1 MIVGLH
7 HSRGSEYF
15 HEVIKMA
22 RKSGLL
28 LWGIFVFCNLA
39 LAQGRVAIVGGTVVN
54 VRDGTL
60 IPGAVVVIEGDR
72 IASVSP
78 GGQVPAGATIV
89 DARGK
94 YVLPSLIDAHVHYMD
109 WVSELFLAHGVT
121 TAIETGGS
129 EWTLV
134 QRDGIAKGKIPGPR
148 LFSGGGS
155 IRGPINPADPYF
167 HLEDPYYFEGNKQ
180 PQVASVNSVQE
191 ARQAAEEQV
200 AMGVDLIKLYD
211 GLTPDMLKAIIEIAH
226 KAKIPAI
233 GHTRNAWE
241 AVELGYD
248 EIVHTTGIARALV
261 KDQADLRKVDNAAD
275 LHAYMDPSESDKL
288 IAAMVK
294 KGVHL
299 NPTLRTEWGWAW
311 KDKFQHEDFDLLF
324 NNLALRYIPLN
335 VRLGIVN
342 EYNQVSIY
350 WARTYKRFADYS
362 SAEKELKRKA
372 VNNALQFVKKFVD
385 AGGKLCSGTDTLSTY
400 GLSLHQELQILVEEV
415 GLSPKQAILSV
426 TQCPAEFLGWE
437 NKLGSV
443 EAGKLADL
451 IIVGGNPLQDIRN
464 LRKVEMVFKE
474 GKRMDISYHP
484 GFVNPIPQPSPFST
498 SHLFPVPYIRSI
510 SPRVATE
517 GDMEVELTLQGT
529 GLIQQSLVRFK
540 GESVPT
546 EFVNLYQLKAK
557 VPGRLLE
564 RAGTFPVEVVN
575 PVPNGIFAVGAEEF
589 RGIGLIEGDKS
600 NRLYLMVKFR

>member
-1 MIVGLH
+1 MLRRSSLIL
-7 HSRGSEYF
+7 
-15 HEVIKMA
+15 M
-22 RKSGLL
+22 
-28 LWGIFVFCNLA
+28 GIGILCELA

-54 VRDGTL
+54 VGAGTL
-60 IPGAVVVIEGDR
+60 TPGAVVVIEGDH
-72 IASVSP
+72 IASVSS
-78 GGQVPAGATIV
+78 GGQAPAGATVI

-94 YVLPSLIDAHVHYMD
+94 YVLPGLIDAHVHYMD
-109 WVSELFLAHGVT
+109 WAPEVFLAHGVT

-148 LFSGGGS
+148 LFSAGGS
-155 IRGPINPADPYF
+155 IRGPINPNDPYF
-167 HLEDPYYFEGNKQ
+167 HLEDPYYFQGNKQ
-180 PQVASVNSVQE
+180 PQVASVNSVEE
-191 ARQAAEEQV
+191 ARKAAEAQV
-200 AMGVDLIKLYD
+200 ALKVDLIKLYD
-211 GLTPDMLKAIIEIAH
+211 GLTPDMIKAIIEVGH
-226 KAKIPAI
+226 RAKIRVI

-261 KDQADLRKVDNAAD
+261 KDQADFRKVDNAAD
-275 LHAYMDPSESDKL
+275 LHAYMDAQEGDKL

-294 KGVHL
+294 KGVYL

-324 NNLALRYIPLN
+324 NNVALSYIPLN
-335 VRLGIVN
+335 IRLGIVN

-372 VNNALQFVKKFVD
+372 VNNALHFVKKFVD
-385 AGGKLCSGTDTLSTY
+385 AGGKLCSGTDTLSLY

-426 TQCPAEFLGWE
+426 TKCPAEFLGME
-437 NKLGSV
+437 NKLGSI
-443 EAGKLADL
+443 EAGKLADV

-484 GFVNPIPQPSPFST
+484 GFVNPIPQPFPFST
-498 SHLFPVPYIRSI
+498 SHLFPTPFIRSI
-510 SPRVATE
+510 SPGAATE
-517 GDMEVELTLQGT
+517 GDTEVELTVEGT
-529 GLIQQSLVRFK
+529 GLIQESVVRFN
-540 GESVPT
+540 GQTVPT
-546 EFVNLYQLKAK
+546 EFVNLFKLKAK
-557 VPGRLLE
+557 IPGRLLE
-564 RAGTFPVEVVN
+564 RAGTLPVEVVN
-575 PVPNGIFAVGAEEF
+575 PAPNGIFAVQAEEL
-589 RGIGLIEGDKS
+589 RGLGLIEGDKS
-600 NRLYLMVKFR
+600 NRLYLMVKFK